1 MSGRRT
7 GGWASRLF
15 GGAVRGAVRAGV
27 PAPRI
32 ILTYHDVGE
41 QPGAVPAQAFA
52 AQIERALDAGYTFVP
67 PTAMTAWSRGECRLP
82 GRAIA
87 ITFDDGLAST
97 ARVAAPIL
105 KRHDIPA
112 MVFPVL
118 DFLDGPRRYG
128 SVKARA
134 ILAEDDGEVDTLPWD
149 YMTWA
154 ELDAWV
160 QQGGEVGGHTLT
172 HPFLGETSPSC
183 GREEVAACRRR
194 LAERYGEPPAI
205 FCYPFGDA
213 SGSAGQWVREAG
225 FQSAVTTVTGVVA
238 LDQDPLLIPRV
249 PAPAQAGA
257 AFDDVLF
264 GIFHHRQAVRRLL
277 AGGAA

>member
-1 MSGRRT
+1 MSRRPN
-7 GGWASRLF
+7 GSWASRLF

-41 QPGAVPAQAFA
+41 QPGAVPAAVFA
-52 AQIERALDAGYTFVP
+52 AQMERAQDAGYTFVP
-67 PTAMTAWSRGECRLP
+67 LTAMTAWARGQQKLP

-87 ITFDDGLAST
+87 VTFDDGLAST

-112 MVFPVL
+112 TVFPVL
-118 DFLDGPRRYG
+118 DFLGGPRRFG

-134 ILAEDDGEVDTLPWD
+134 ILAEDDGEPDTLPWD
-149 YMTWA
+149 YMTWG

-160 QQGGEVGGHTLT
+160 QQGCEVGGHTLT
-172 HPFLGETSPSC
+172 HPFLGETPPAR

-213 SGSAGQWVREAG
+213 SGSSGRWVQEAG
-225 FQSAVTTVTGVVA
+225 FEAAVTTVAGVVG

-249 PAPAQAGA
+249 PAPVQAGES
-257 AFDDVLF
+257 FDDVLF

>member
-1 MSGRRT
+1 MKGRQTR
-7 GGWASRLF
+7 GWASRLF
-15 GGAVRGAVRAGV
+15 GGAVRGAVRVGV

-32 ILTYHDVGE
+32 ILTYHDVGD
-41 QPGAVPAQAFA
+41 QPGAVPEASFA
-52 AQIERALDAGYTFVP
+52 AQMQRVLDVGYSFVP
-67 PTAMTAWSRGECRLP
+67 LTAMTAWSRGQRRLP

-112 MVFPVL
+112 TVFPVL
-118 DFLDGPRRYG
+118 EFLDGPRRFG
-128 SVKARA
+128 SVQARA
-134 ILAEDDGEVDTLPWD
+134 ILDHDDGAPDTLPWD

-154 ELDAWV
+154 ELDAWMEA
-160 QQGGEVGGHTLT
+160 GGEVGGHTLT
-172 HPFLGETSPSC
+172 HPFLGETPAPR
-183 GREEVAACRRR
+183 GKEEVAACRSR

-213 SGSAGQWVREAG
+213 SGSASRWVREAG
-225 FQSAVTTVTGVVA
+225 FQAAVTTVAGAVG
-238 LDQDPLLIPRV
+238 LNQDPMLIPRM
-249 PAPAQAGA
+249 PAPAQAGEP
-257 AFDDVLF
+257 FDDVLF